1 MSCIRSQKIDLHKDI
16 KSFNELIPGVVCMC
30 VCVTGPPPLHL
41 HTVRDVNRV
50 DVGEVIVSGVLKAV
64 SYIPDS

>member
-1 MSCIRSQKIDLHKDI
+1 
-16 KSFNELIPGVVCMC
+16 MC

-41 HTVRDVNRV
+41 HTARDVNRV
-50 DVGEVIVSGVLKAV
+50 NVGEVVVSSVLKAV